1 MGEQSQEAARTPEL
15 AGGAVV
21 NAVPAY
27 PQQRLEEVCC
37 SGAASP
43 AEVNPVRGP
52 VPGEQSGC
60 CVVDPNG
67 IVGVWNHT
75 MRQLRDERMLHLFA
89 GRPRLGSLA
98 HAAEQL
104 RVTVDQIDL
113 MHGGSECNMAV
124 PESREAILA
133 AVRSGTYSIV
143 WIGTPC
149 SSFSLWWLDKSM
161 WQLRSRQRPAGV
173 AGLPPREQG
182 YLRKH
187 NALVEFSAEV
197 ALAAFEAGATF
208 VIENPPDRGRPTSRL
223 FRWAS
228 RDHAP
233 LWLMPCMKAL
243 AKETKAIRLTFPQCA
258 LGGDFQKWTALMAAG
273 PRAQQ
278 LEALAA
284 LRCVHSK
291 HARVAEGRD
300 KNGASNAAASGAYPL
315 GMAAFVMWALA
326 RPDVR
331 AEATA
336 PPPDVWELQALVGS
350 ALDGVRQSIRGQELL
365 NAQAVAAFCG
375 ETQCEACESSVD
387 TAATSPIPLLG
398 WRSVANEL
406 PAQWDET
413 SDVCGEQWALR
424 SSQALRFISR
434 RRAEPEAAEV
444 LARRPMPKPHVPPLK
459 PIVSS
464 PELPDWPA
472 NTPPVLFTYL
482 SCITRA
488 STMTSRTPWA

>member
-1 MGEQSQEAARTPEL
+1 MSCLHTPHSPQARVTTGLDNLERLVHAEPKRRVRDGEARAIPPEITSTVGGGELNEGERSHEAARSSEL
-15 AGGAVV
+15 AGRAVA

-124 PESREAILA
+124 PESQEAILA

-161 WQLRSRQRPAGV
+161 RQLRSRQRPAGV

-187 NALVEFSAEV
+187 NALVEFSAE
-197 ALAAFEAGATF
+197 
-208 VIENPPDRGRPTSRL
+208 
-223 FRWAS
+223 
-228 RDHAP
+228 
-233 LWLMPCMKAL
+233 
-243 AKETKAIRLTFPQCA
+243 
-258 LGGDFQKWTALMAAG
+258 GGPG
-273 PRAQQ
+273 
-278 LEALAA
+278 
-284 LRCVHSK
+284 
-291 HARVAEGRD
+291 
-300 KNGASNAAASGAYPL
+300 
-315 GMAAFVMWALA
+315 
-326 RPDVR
+326 
-331 AEATA
+331 
-336 PPPDVWELQALVGS
+336 
-350 ALDGVRQSIRGQELL
+350 SIRGWGDICHRE
-365 NAQAVAAFCG
+365 
-375 ETQCEACESSVD
+375 
-387 TAATSPIPLLG
+387 
-398 WRSVANEL
+398 
-406 PAQWDET
+406 PA
-413 SDVCGEQWALR
+413 
-424 SSQALRFISR
+424 
-434 RRAEPEAAEV
+434 
-444 LARRPMPKPHVPPLK
+444 
-459 PIVSS
+459 
-464 PELPDWPA
+464 
-472 NTPPVLFTYL
+472 
-482 SCITRA
+482 
-488 STMTSRTPWA
+488 